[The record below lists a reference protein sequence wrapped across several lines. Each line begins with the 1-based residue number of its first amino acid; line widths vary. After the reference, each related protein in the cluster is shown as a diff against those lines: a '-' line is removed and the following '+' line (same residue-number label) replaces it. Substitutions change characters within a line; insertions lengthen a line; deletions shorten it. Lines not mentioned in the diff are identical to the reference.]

1 MNSHRP
7 GRQFLHTPGPT
18 HIPDR
23 IQNAMHVKAV
33 DFASPEF
40 MDVAVECFEGL
51 KPLFGL
57 KEGEDF
63 IYTNSWGFCLTKLL
77 RFLR

>member
-1 MNSHRP
+1 MKSHRP

-23 IQNAMHVKAV
+23 VQNAMHVKAV

-51 KPLFGL
+51 KPLLG
-57 KEGEDF
+57 
-63 IYTNSWGFCLTKLL
+63 
-77 RFLR
+77 